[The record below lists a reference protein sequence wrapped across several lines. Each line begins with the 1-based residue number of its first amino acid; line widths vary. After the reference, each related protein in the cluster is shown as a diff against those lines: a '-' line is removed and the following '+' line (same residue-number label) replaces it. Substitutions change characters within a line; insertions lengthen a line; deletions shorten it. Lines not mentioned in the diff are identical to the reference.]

1 MKISDN
7 THPISINKMP
17 KFKCFCICNKG
28 EIATFL
34 RGTKTFGSPFMSVFL
49 IIRTQN
55 FAILVMSV
63 SVTWGLFLQF
73 RLFYCYKGR

>member
-17 KFKCFCICNKG
+17 KFKHFWICNKR

-34 RGTKTFGSPFMSVFL
+34 RGTKTFWITLYVSIFNYLDTKFCDIGYVCISDMGTV
-49 IIRTQN
+49 
-55 FAILVMSV
+55 FAISFVL
-63 SVTWGLFLQF
+63 LI
-73 RLFYCYKGR
+73 